1 MDNDSRSAA
10 DRAVAMYLDL
20 TKRCLTDLIYERDGI
35 SLDGA
40 PFAAETRAHGRDW
53 PVRAHTMIGMRRL
66 DNLQSCYETVRRDG
80 IAGDLIETGVWRGGA
95 TIFMRALLEI
105 YGDRDRTVWVA
116 DSFRGLPEP
125 DAEHYPA
132 DAGDIHHTVGIL
144 AVPRAEVERNFAAYG
159 LLDDQVRFV
168 EGWFRDTLPA
178 IPAERFAIVRLD
190 GDMYESTMQALETL
204 YPRLSPGG
212 FLIVDDFGA
221 VPGCARAVDDYR
233 AQHAITEPVEKIDWA
248 GVFWRRR

>member
-1 MDNDSRSAA
+1 
-10 DRAVAMYLDL
+10 MYLDL
-20 TKRCLTDLIYERDGI
+20 MKRCLTDLIYERDGI
-35 SLDGA
+35 SLNGA

-53 PVRAHTMIGMRRL
+53 PVRAHTMVGVRRL
-66 DNLQSCYETVRRDG
+66 DNVQSCYETVHRDG

-116 DSFRGLPEP
+116 DSFQGLPAP
-125 DAEHYPA
+125 DAEHYPV
-132 DAGDIHHTVGIL
+132 DAGDLHHTVRIL

-178 IPAERFAIVRLD
+178 LPAESFAIVRLD
-190 GDMYESTMQALETL
+190 GDMYESTMQALEAL

-212 FLIVDDFGA
+212 FLIVDDYGA
-221 VPGCARAVDDYR
+221 IPSCARAVDDYR
-233 AQHAITEPVEKIDWA
+233 AQHGITEPVENIDWT
-248 GVFWRRR
+248 GIFWRRR